1 MGVKRVALS
10 RPIAVLDGKN
20 LVLAVIL
27 AAADKGRA
35 FQERAQ
41 PIKKCHHISAAAC
54 SLMMKKRWA
63 QRNKKMRQAQIK
75 WAACNDYAE
84 VSLLSTD

>member
-1 MGVKRVALS
+1 M
-10 RPIAVLDGKN
+10 LDGKN

-41 PIKKCHHISAAAC
+41 PIKKSHHIQQQGVA
-54 SLMMKKRWA
+54 LMMKKRLA
-63 QRNKKMRQAQIK
+63 QKNKKMRQAQIK
-75 WAACNDYAE
+75 WAACNDCAE
-84 VSLLSTD
+84 VNLLSTD

>member
-1 MGVKRVALS
+1 M
-10 RPIAVLDGKN
+10 LDGKN

-41 PIKKCHHISAAAC
+41 PIKKCHHISAATC
-54 SLMMKKRWA
+54 SRDDEKAMG
-63 QRNKKMRQAQIK
+63 
-75 WAACNDYAE
+75 AE
-84 VSLLSTD
+84 K